1 MVIIQTPKIEKE
13 WKESKLIKQKKKKK
27 GLLNHDK

>member
-27 GLLNHDK
+27 GAPESR

>member
-13 WKESKLIKQKKKKK
+13 WKESKLIKKNKKKKRAPESR
-27 GLLNHDK
+27 

>member
-27 GLLNHDK
+27 QAPESR

>member
-13 WKESKLIKQKKKKK
+13 WKESKLIQQKKKKQRAPESR
-27 GLLNHDK
+27 